1 MLLTTLA
8 KIPCN
13 PTRSTQYQAIP
24 DQVRALADVPG
35 TNGGSIRPPDCGY
48 HPRWRLPAD
57 YRLAKIQITAV
68 MKKYLFENSNEM

>member
-48 HPRWRLPAD
+48 HDIIIPGGDGQQTTDWL
-57 YRLAKIQITAV
+57 
-68 MKKYLFENSNEM
+68 KYK